1 MLLNRINFQTS
12 RCAVKRQ
19 PVSFEYSKTHIKQIY
34 ISCSSVES
42 YFCTFYTCLVLQ
54 QRHIQNLIK
63 YLRWSFFAYP
73 VNNFKVLTVCAKT
86 LHLRCLK
93 WFSVRLCSNC
103 TSNVLRHH
111 NKQLIRYLHF
121 LHGLRIMCLLL
132 NISEKLH
139 WQMSSNNQERQRFI
153 TFTFVNTIQYSC
165 TMKNNIYHSNKW
177 GPPPFL
183 HLDFNPV
190 IVHTL
195 VHSVDK
201 IHVLD
206 VTVDLIWLLFLNILS
221 FNLVATPR
229 KSLRVHKIHKKLFK
243 PPCCCSN

>member
-1 MLLNRINFQTS
+1 M
-12 RCAVKRQ
+12 
-19 PVSFEYSKTHIKQIY
+19 
-34 ISCSSVES
+34 
-42 YFCTFYTCLVLQ
+42 
-54 QRHIQNLIK
+54 
-63 YLRWSFFAYP
+63 
-73 VNNFKVLTVCAKT
+73 
-86 LHLRCLK
+86 
-93 WFSVRLCSNC
+93 
-103 TSNVLRHH
+103 
-111 NKQLIRYLHF
+111 
-121 LHGLRIMCLLL
+121 
-132 NISEKLH
+132 
-139 WQMSSNNQERQRFI
+139 
-153 TFTFVNTIQYSC
+153 IQYSC

-229 KSLRVHKIHKKLFK
+229 KSLRFTRFIRSYLNRPAVALTNQCQCVKLHCFFVWYALFK
-243 PPCCCSN
+243 VAMFHFFCRYLFPMMSTLLNTLVARMLWTSTWVTRRTDVK